1 MATLSLRNVSN
12 RVYEG
17 GAYTK
22 IYLNNC
28 TNVTVKGATVSLTP
42 SGINDQAIRIY
53 NSPGTVLEDLTV
65 LSGGGKALSGEGVN
79 LSNSSRSRI
88 SKCVFTGFHQGIT
101 FGGCD
106 DLTII
111 GNTITNTRTSPIS
124 GAPGDRLTIKDNY
137 IGDSHPLNW
146 GLKGGDHA
154 DEIHLFTTKPVTG
167 LVIEGNTIDQTN
179 GVGILGV
186 FLQPKSGGFTNVLIT
201 NNKFIMRQGQALI
214 LKYVGGVVS
223 FNTLVSLGTGKA
235 TARYDVYG
243 GNTPLLLEGNV
254 GFISLDRRLTPEQRA
269 LITIK

>member
-28 TNVTVKGATVSLTP
+28 TNVTVKGATVSSSHT
-42 SGINDQAIRIY
+42 GINDQAIRIY
-53 NSPGTVLEDLTV
+53 NSPGTVIQDCVVTCDTLL
-65 LSGGGKALSGEGVN
+65 GEGVN
-79 LSNSSRSRI
+79 LTNSPRSFI
-88 SKCVFTGFHQGIT
+88 TGTSFTGFHQGIT
-101 FGGCD
+101 FGYCD
-106 DLTII
+106 DLTIE
-111 GNTITNTRTSPIS
+111 NCTIKNTRTSPIS
-124 GAPGDRLTIKDNY
+124 GAPGDRMKILNNY

-254 GFISLDRRLTPEQRA
+254 GLISLSRKLTPAQRA